1 MYYLGSKALR
11 QNSSFE
17 IEGTLY
23 PSNWLQRSTE
33 DEKTAVGITWV
44 ADPVR
49 ADDRFYWNGDATLP
63 KALEDVDA
71 VDEDG
76 NPLYVQELDNSDPL
90 NPVMVDTD

>member
-1 MYYLGSKALR
+1 MYYLGSKAIR

-44 ADPVR
+44 DDPVEQMT
-49 ADDRFYWNGDATLP
+49 GSI
-63 KALEDVDA
+63 
-71 VDEDG
+71 G
-76 NPLYVQELDNSDPL
+76 M
-90 NPVMVDTD
+90 VMQPYLKHLRM